1 MKQINKIFF
10 VLIAILLSGVM
21 EMAAQTRKVVS
32 GTVTELLGT
41 SAEPLVGV
49 NVNIVNNQNRSLGG
63 GITNLN
69 GQYNVTIPEGET
81 NLTIVFSYIGMQT
94 KRIKYTG
101 QTLLNVRMDSDTK
114 SIDQV
119 EVTARRIERNDMG
132 ITNKEMVSATQ
143 KVKMD
148 DLVATAPV
156 VSVEDALQGQLG
168 PCRHTQCSGYR
179 RNWESS
185 GTCSCQYGK
194 EHGV

>member
-143 KVKMD
+143 KVKWMIWW
-148 DLVATAPV
+148 
-156 VSVEDALQGQLG
+156 QL
-168 PCRHTQCSGYR
+168 PRLYLWKMLFRDS
-179 RNWESS
+179 
-185 GTCSCQYGK
+185 
-194 EHGV
+194 

>member
-119 EVTARRIERNDMG
+119 EVT
-132 ITNKEMVSATQ
+132 
-143 KVKMD
+143 
-148 DLVATAPV
+148 
-156 VSVEDALQGQLG
+156 
-168 PCRHTQCSGYR
+168 
-179 RNWESS
+179 
-185 GTCSCQYGK
+185 
-194 EHGV
+194 

>member
-1 MKQINKIFF
+1 M
-10 VLIAILLSGVM
+10 
-21 EMAAQTRKVVS
+21 
-32 GTVTELLGT
+32 
-41 SAEPLVGV
+41 
-49 NVNIVNNQNRSLGG
+49 NIVNNQNRSLGG

-148 DLVATAPV
+148 DLVANCP
-156 VSVEDALQGQLG
+156 G
-168 PCRHTQCSGYR
+168 CIC
-179 RNWESS
+179 
-185 GTCSCQYGK
+185 GK
-194 EHGV
+194 MLFRDS

>member
-1 MKQINKIFF
+1 M
-10 VLIAILLSGVM
+10 IAILLSSVM

-32 GTVTELLGT
+32 GTVIELLGT

-168 PCRHTQCSGYR
+168 
-179 RNWESS
+179 
-185 GTCSCQYGK
+185 
-194 EHGV
+194 GVDIVLGVVILEPVVLFVSVVPVL

>member
-156 VSVEDALQGQLG
+156 VSVELSLI
-168 PCRHTQCSGYR
+168 HI
-179 RNWESS
+179 
-185 GTCSCQYGK
+185 
-194 EHGV
+194 

>member
-101 QTLLNVRMDSDTK
+101 QT
-114 SIDQV
+114 
-119 EVTARRIERNDMG
+119 
-132 ITNKEMVSATQ
+132 
-143 KVKMD
+143 
-148 DLVATAPV
+148 
-156 VSVEDALQGQLG
+156 
-168 PCRHTQCSGYR
+168 
-179 RNWESS
+179 
-185 GTCSCQYGK
+185 
-194 EHGV
+194 

>member
-10 VLIAILLSGVM
+10 VLIAILLSSVM

-32 GTVTELLGT
+32 GTVIELLGT

-156 VSVEDALQGQLG
+156 VSVEDALQG
-168 PCRHTQCSGYR
+168 S
-179 RNWESS
+179 
-185 GTCSCQYGK
+185 
-194 EHGV
+194 

>member
-143 KVKMD
+143 KLKWMIWWQLPRLYLWKMLFRD
-148 DLVATAPV
+148 
-156 VSVEDALQGQLG
+156 S
-168 PCRHTQCSGYR
+168 
-179 RNWESS
+179 
-185 GTCSCQYGK
+185 
-194 EHGV
+194 

>member
-168 PCRHTQCSGYR
+168 
-179 RNWESS
+179 
-185 GTCSCQYGK
+185 
-194 EHGV
+194 GVDIVLGVVILEPVVLFVSVVPVL

>member
-156 VSVEDALQGQLG
+156 VSVEDALQGQLVVLIL
-168 PCRHTQCSGYR
+168 CL
-179 RNWESS
+179 
-185 GTCSCQYGK
+185 
-194 EHGV
+194 GVVILEPVVLFVSVVPVL

>member
-10 VLIAILLSGVM
+10 VLIAILLSSVM

-32 GTVTELLGT
+32 GTVIELLGT

-156 VSVEDALQGQLG
+156 VSVEDALQGQ
-168 PCRHTQCSGYR
+168 
-179 RNWESS
+179 
-185 GTCSCQYGK
+185 
-194 EHGV
+194 

>member
-148 DLVATAPV
+148 DLGVVILEPV
-156 VSVEDALQGQLG
+156 VLFVSVVPVL
-168 PCRHTQCSGYR
+168 
-179 RNWESS
+179 
-185 GTCSCQYGK
+185 
-194 EHGV
+194 